1 MMPDAIRH
9 LLELLGG
16 RGDQLV
22 HWVLVMNLQLAV
34 VVLIITSVDALVGRR
49 LAARWRLVLY
59 MAAPVR
65 LVLPIG
71 LGLPADTM
79 PMPAVTAMLQ
89 PMTGPSVAGVAAASA
104 GDAAAT
110 SVSHVGLAAMA
121 LYMTVAVAIGARI
134 VRGRWAMAR
143 AMRGARPAPMS
154 CVGSRTHA
162 CVLVHPTLGPA
173 TVGLLRPV
181 IALPADLERRLDAA
195 ALQAIVR
202 HERAHIERKDPMLHA
217 LLQIIGVVA
226 WPILAWRFAAARVR
240 FLLELAADERS
251 LAGADSTERE
261 NHVRALLRSAERLA
275 GRPMQT
281 AALPFVSGI
290 RRRILAARHP
300 AVRWSRPSQLAAI
313 AVSVFAA
320 IGCSLDGTNDNGPTA
335 NEPGSAASMILIE
348 ARVIETDRLYATTD
362 NALGRI
368 VESDNRHGMIS
379 ADDTEWLM
387 QRLQS
392 SGSVQMLTSPR
403 MLVESGQA
411 AEMQIGDDVESMRL
425 WCLATLLSDP
435 KDPVRIDV
443 TFEREISGE
452 RTAFG
457 EVGGMDIGAG
467 QTLVLVPGPVDGER
481 SLIVLVMAT
490 PTE

>member
-281 AALPFVSGI
+281 CCVAV
-290 RRRILAARHP
+290 RQRHP
-300 AVRWSRPSQLAAI
+300 PAHSRRTSSGRALVEAFPARRDRRQRLRCDR
-313 AVSVFAA
+313 VFARWYERQRPHRERA
-320 IGCSLDGTNDNGPTA
+320 GLGCFHDSHRGACHRDGSTVRDDRQR
-335 NEPGSAASMILIE
+335 PGSDC
-348 ARVIETDRLYATTD
+348 RV
-362 NALGRI
+362 G
-368 VESDNRHGMIS
+368 
-379 ADDTEWLM
+379 
-387 QRLQS
+387 
-392 SGSVQMLTSPR
+392 
-403 MLVESGQA
+403 
-411 AEMQIGDDVESMRL
+411 
-425 WCLATLLSDP
+425 
-435 KDPVRIDV
+435 
-443 TFEREISGE
+443 
-452 RTAFG
+452 
-457 EVGGMDIGAG
+457 
-467 QTLVLVPGPVDGER
+467 
-481 SLIVLVMAT
+481 
-490 PTE
+490 